1 MKAVSKINLLIF
13 IVLIG
18 VAWGCKENQNQDSL
32 PYYTTPDFTPR
43 WQADLDKPVKKL
55 HRIAPFKFT
64 NQLGQ
69 KVANQDLAGKIYVAN
84 FFFTTC
90 PSICPK
96 MTTNLFAVQEAFA
109 KDQAI
114 KLVSYSV
121 MPWFDSVSMLKKYAA
136 KNHVDSEKWHLLTG
150 EKEKIYEIARQSY
163 FAEKGIGL
171 TKSSNEFLHTEN
183 VFLIDGE
190 GHIRGVYNGTL
201 PLEMKRLIEDI
212 KILKQSS

>member
-1 MKAVSKINLLIF
+1 MFLANCQESL
-13 IVLIG
+13 
-18 VAWGCKENQNQDSL
+18 ENL

-43 WQADLDKPVKKL
+43 WEAELKEPVQQL
-55 HRIAPFKFT
+55 HRIAPFRFT

-69 KVANQDLAGKIYVAN
+69 KVANKDLAGKIYVAN

-109 KDQAI
+109 RDQSI

-121 MPWFDSVSMLKKYAA
+121 MPWFDSVPMLKKYAA
-136 KNHVDSEKWHLLTG
+136 KNHVDNEKWHLLTG

-201 PLEMKRLIEDI
+201 LLEMKRLIDDV
-212 KILKQSS
+212 KILKKNS

>member
-1 MKAVSKINLLIF
+1 MKKLIRIKLIIIGGLL
-13 IVLIG
+13 G
-18 VAWGCKENQNQDSL
+18 VFTSCQQSQEGL

-43 WQADLDKPVKKL
+43 WEAELKEPLKKL
-55 HRIAPFKFT
+55 HRIAPFQFT

-69 KVANQDLAGKIYVAN
+69 KVANKDLAGKIYVAN

-96 MTTNLFAVQEAFA
+96 MTTNLFAVQQAFN
-109 KDQAI
+109 KDQSI

-121 MPWFDSVSMLKKYAA
+121 MPWFDSVPMLKKYAA
-136 KNHVDSEKWHLLTG
+136 KNHVDNEKWHLLTG
-150 EKEKIYEIARQSY
+150 EKDKIYEIARQSY

-171 TKSSNEFLHTEN
+171 TKSNNEFLHTEN

-201 PLEMKRLIEDI
+201 PLEMERLIEDV
-212 KILKQSS
+212 KILKKHS